1 MALGCCGHACCPM
14 HVCMHAWATPIH
26 FPAPHSLCRS
36 QKDADLLYEAKY
48 GKRGEDG
55 KMTREQYQ

>member
-1 MALGCCGHACCPM
+1 M
-14 HVCMHAWATPIH
+14 HVCMPAWATPIH